1 MVKIE
6 AIIQPS
12 KLDAVKDAL
21 LEAGIEGMTILEARG
36 HGRQKG
42 HTEFYRGRE
51 YTVDLLPKVKIE
63 LVVHDEMKE
72 KAIAGH
78 RLRRAHWPHRR
89 RQNLRQP
96 YRRSHPHPQRRTRR
110 NCSLTNYQ
118 PAVVRQILTQIL
130 GCARSRASYGRV
142 GPPLLGQKSHKS
154 ARAQD
159 RVMNCFLERVE
170 RSRNPGATALSE
182 EPR

>member
-1 MVKIE
+1 MLKIE
-6 AIIQPS
+6 AILQPS

-63 LVVHDEMKE
+63 LVVTDDLKE

-78 RLRRAHWPHRR
+78 PRRRPHRPHRR

-96 YRRSHPHPQRRTRR
+96 HRRSHPHPQRRTRR
-110 NCSLTNYQ
+110 NRPLNNESWMPHLGAEVPSGSGHRIFVCT
-118 PAVVRQILTQIL
+118 ARVVQHYVCLK
-130 GCARSRASYGRV
+130 RV
-142 GPPLLGQKSHKS
+142 L
-154 ARAQD
+154 
-159 RVMNCFLERVE
+159 
-170 RSRNPGATALSE
+170 
-182 EPR
+182 